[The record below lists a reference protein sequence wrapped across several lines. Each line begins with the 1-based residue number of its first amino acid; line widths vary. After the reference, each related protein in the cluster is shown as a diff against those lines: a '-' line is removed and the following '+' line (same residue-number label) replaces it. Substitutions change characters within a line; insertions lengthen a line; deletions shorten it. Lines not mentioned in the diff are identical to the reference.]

1 MVVKEMPNE
10 MVLIKRLRAVYS
22 TFSRARVYTKTR
34 NEMYKF
40 ITLDKLSAA
49 HRSKFGTEV
58 TQDQLLKLKNHDH
71 VDIRKLGE
79 HTYVGLSHDLLKKH
93 CM

>member
-1 MVVKEMPNE
+1 MVVKETPKE
-10 MVLIKRLRAVYS
+10 TVLIERLRAVYK

-34 NEMYKF
+34 NAMYKF

-58 TQDQLLKLKNHDH
+58 TQDQLLRLKNHDH
-71 VDIRKLGE
+71 VDIRKLGD
-79 HTYVGLSHDLLKKH
+79 HTYVGLSHDLLKNH
-93 CM
+93 YT

>member
-1 MVVKEMPNE
+1 MMKMVLKEKPNE
-10 MVLIKRLRAVYS
+10 TDLIKRLRTVYT
-22 TFSRARVYTKTR
+22 TFSRSRVYTKTR

-58 TQDQLLKLKNHDH
+58 TQD
-71 VDIRKLGE
+71 
-79 HTYVGLSHDLLKKH
+79 
-93 CM
+93 